1 MQGDESN
8 MDNAELGRR
17 LKAARLAKKM
27 TQSDV
32 VGDFITRN
40 MLSQIES
47 GSATPSM
54 KTLEYLAGVLEIPM
68 ERLLADQGGPAEPEA
83 ISVLSRAK
91 VLLKEKNY
99 EALLQVQDA
108 QASIGDEL
116 HALHS
121 IAHLELAKALC
132 QSKQAEQMQNAVNH
146 ARLAVQ
152 EAEAGIYANA
162 SRAAEAKQLITEI
175 AQYLSN
181 YYSSLAGQMT

>member
-1 MQGDESN
+1 

-27 TQSDV
+27 TQSEV
-32 VGDFITRN
+32 VGNFITRN

-83 ISVLSRAK
+83 ISVLERAK
-91 VLLKEKNY
+91 TLLREQNY
-99 EALLQVQDA
+99 AALLQVKHDGEA
-108 QASIGDEL
+108 ITDEL

-121 IAHLELAKALC
+121 IAHLELARLLHHSG
-132 QSKQAEQMQNAVNH
+132 QTEQMQTALMH
-146 ARLAVQ
+146 ARLAAQ
-152 EAEAGIYANA
+152 EAGCGIYANE
-162 SRAAEAKQLITEI
+162 SRSAEANRLITEI
-175 AQYLSN
+175 AQYLSQ
-181 YYSSLAGQMT
+181 YYSDLAQAGSMANS

>member
-1 MQGDESN
+1 

-32 VGDFITRN
+32 VGNFITRN

-83 ISVLSRAK
+83 ISVLERAK
-91 VLLKEKNY
+91 VLLKEQKY
-99 EALLQVQDA
+99 DALLQVKNA
-108 QASIGDEL
+108 GGVIADEL

-121 IAHLELAKALC
+121 IAHLELAKLLHRTG
-132 QSKQAEQMQNAVNH
+132 QTEQMQAAVMH
-146 ARLAVQ
+146 ARLAAQ
-152 EAEAGIYANA
+152 EAGCGIYANE
-162 SRAAEAKQLITEI
+162 SRCAEANRLITEI
-175 AQYLSN
+175 AQYLSS
-181 YYSSLAGQMT
+181 YYSNLAQSGSMANS

>member
-1 MQGDESN
+1 

-91 VLLKEKNY
+91 GLLKEQNY
-99 EALLQVQDA
+99 EALLQVSDA
-108 QASIGDEL
+108 SGTIADEL

-121 IAHLELAKALC
+121 IAHLEMARALC
-132 QSKQAEQMQNAVNH
+132 RSQQTEQMQAAVMH
-146 ARLAVQ
+146 ARQAAE
-152 EAEAGIYANA
+152 EADTGIYANA
-162 SRAAEAKQLITEI
+162 SRSAEARQLITEI

-181 YYSSLAGQMT
+181 YYSSLAQAGSVTP

>member
-1 MQGDESN
+1 

-32 VGDFITRN
+32 VGNFITRN

-83 ISVLSRAK
+83 ISVLERAK
-91 VLLKEKNY
+91 VLLREQNY
-99 EALLQVQDA
+99 EALLQVKHTGA
-108 QASIGDEL
+108 AIADEL

-121 IAHLELAKALC
+121 IAHLELAKLLH
-132 QSKQAEQMQNAVNH
+132 QTGQTEQMQTAVMH
-146 ARLAVQ
+146 ARLAAQ
-152 EAEAGIYANA
+152 EAGCGIYANE
-162 SRAAEAKQLITEI
+162 SRCTEANRLITEI
-175 AQYLSN
+175 AQYLSH
-181 YYSSLAGQMT
+181 YYSNLAQSGSMANS